1 MGGVGAGPRMFTLEP
16 SLALRGTLP
25 GAGGMHRSQ
34 GWGIFPGVFL
44 QQGSGCS
51 QVCLSVGFILCVLK
65 APFLFRGSY
74 FDFNIWAIIIFF
86 FSFSFFS
93 SSSGIQEGNSSL
105 LS

>member
-16 SLALRGTLP
+16 SPALRGTLP
-25 GAGGMHRSQ
+25 SAGGMHRSQ

-51 QVCLSVGFILCVLK
+51 QVCLSVGFILRVLK